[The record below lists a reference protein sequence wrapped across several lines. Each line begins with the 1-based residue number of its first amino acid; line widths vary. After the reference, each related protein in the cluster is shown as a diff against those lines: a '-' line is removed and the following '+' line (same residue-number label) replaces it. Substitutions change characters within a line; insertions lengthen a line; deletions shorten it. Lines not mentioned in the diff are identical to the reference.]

1 MRSGDAAMTQISE
14 KPLENAKP
22 ASRVPNQG
30 SPALRVIRE
39 AQAKSLAKEHPPWL
53 PSSERA
59 PVITAAAA
67 MALGILF
74 EEASNLT
81 GYRPLLLAAGLC
93 AFGCVLACFWYFVRL
108 WRLYHW

>member
-1 MRSGDAAMTQISE
+1 MTQISE
-14 KPLENAKP
+14 KPLENAKL
-22 ASRVPNQG
+22 ASRVPNPVA
-30 SPALRVIRE
+30 PALGAVRE
-39 AQAKSLAKEHPPWL
+39 ARVKSLAKEHPPWL

-67 MALGILF
+67 MALGIVF
-74 EEASNLT
+74 EAASNLT